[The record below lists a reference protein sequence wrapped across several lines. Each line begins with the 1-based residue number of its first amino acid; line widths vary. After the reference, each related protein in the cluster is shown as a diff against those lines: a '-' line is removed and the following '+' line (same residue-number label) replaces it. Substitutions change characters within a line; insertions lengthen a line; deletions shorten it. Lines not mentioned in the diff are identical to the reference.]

1 MFRKFDEKENISGFQ
16 QLKTS
21 VQKGIRNKI
30 VEQFPYIE
38 NCINDV
44 LPKKDPF
51 RLMKWIEGGKLTAD
65 PAPRFDSPPVT
76 STLRSWWPA
85 TATTCS
91 SGSGKD
97 PGSPP
102 CGCCTS
108 IRTSFRGS
116 RWTRAPSASC

>member
-1 MFRKFDEKENISGFQ
+1 MRDFDLGVDGNSFRFGLSRFDEKENISGFQ

-51 RLMKWIEGGKLTAD
+51 RLMKW
-65 PAPRFDSPPVT
+65 
-76 STLRSWWPA
+76 
-85 TATTCS
+85 
-91 SGSGKD
+91 
-97 PGSPP
+97 
-102 CGCCTS
+102 
-108 IRTSFRGS
+108 
-116 RWTRAPSASC
+116 